1 VKRFM
6 MIAILMM
13 GLALVAVACDDDD
26 DDAAEAPEVGTIV
39 EVAEENGFTT
49 LVAAVDAAGLTE
61 TLSGEGPFTVFAP
74 TDEAFDA
81 LPEGTLDSLLAD
93 QAALTDVLTYHVVG
107 DDLKAADVVE
117 LDSVETVQGSS
128 ISISVDDEGTVTLD
142 DTATVTATDVEAS
155 NGTIHVIDAVLT
167 PAG

>member
-1 VKRFM
+1 MKRFM

>member
-1 VKRFM
+1 M